1 MVTFAYIIKDELGLH
16 ARPTGILVKEARTY
30 QSKIQLSC
38 NGKTVDA
45 THLLAVMAM
54 GVKCGN
60 ELVITVEGPD
70 EEETAA
76 KFEAF
81 LKETV

>member
-1 MVTFAYIIKDELGLH
+1 MVTFAYIIKDKFGLH
-16 ARPTGILVKEARTY
+16 ARPTGILVKEARAY

-38 NGKTVDA
+38 NGKTAEA
-45 THLLAVMAM
+45 TQLLAVMAM
-54 GVKCGN
+54 GVQCGC

-70 EEETAA
+70 EEEAAA

-81 LKETV
+81 LQETV